1 MNTTRS
7 VIAIPAF
14 CWKRFCRGRQAVQS
28 FDGSNDRAI
37 SGSSSGG
44 NGSFNAAWSRPDGFR
59 RVLSFIGGFTN
70 LRGDHIYPSLVR
82 KMETKPLRVFLQD
95 GTQDVNVHSNQELFL
110 ALQHAGYDSKL
121 VIGTEAHNSKHG
133 SAILPD
139 ALRWLWRDY
148 PKPIAKPKDG

>member
-1 MNTTRS
+1 
-7 VIAIPAF
+7 IA
-14 CWKRFCRGRQAVQS
+14 
-28 FDGSNDRAI
+28 
-37 SGSSSGG
+37 GSSSGG
-44 NGSFNAAWSRPDGFR
+44 NGAFNAAWSHPNGFR

-95 GTQDVNVHSNQELFL
+95 GTQDVNVYSNYELSL
-110 ALQHAGYDSKL
+110 ALQHAGYDSTL

-139 ALRWLWRDY
+139 TLRWLWRDY
-148 PKPIAKPKDG
+148 PKPIVKPKD